1 MAKDDKTDISTKY
14 LSIFPNMNNKETL
27 VKEITTLEL
36 KVERLVNE
44 IRELQ
49 KKEKDNKR
57 WLKN

>member
-14 LSIFPNMNNKETL
+14 LYIFPNMNNKETL

-49 KKEKDNKR
+49 KKR
-57 WLKN
+57 